1 MASCTPQIEVW
12 HLNGLE
18 VVDEGGMPIK
28 YRSAE
33 DKFLTSGYIAQ
44 AFCDSGDFDQMLNAV
59 SGVQ

>member
-1 MASCTPQIEVW
+1 
-12 HLNGLE
+12 
-18 VVDEGGMPIK
+18 VDEGGMPIK

-59 SGVQ
+59 SGIQ